1 MLENIKNGCDF
12 IKLSKPIQSIR
23 QLRIYGEAVHES
35 GSVMGRSFNLPSL
48 SLQSAVVKA
57 AHAHNLLAV
66 AHSICLEDTLAILK
80 AGVDGMMHT
89 FADKPPTE
97 ELLEAYKKNGAF
109 CVPTLG
115 ALASA
120 TGEGKTIQQSFADD
134 PRVVDLIE
142 EMSRENLC
150 RCMEFAAKTSKMEN
164 AYENIRQLRAAGID
178 ILWYVLRYRHTSS
191 RKP

>member
-1 MLENIKNGCDF
+1 M
-12 IKLSKPIQSIR
+12 
-23 QLRIYGEAVHES
+23 HES
-35 GSVMGRSFNLPSL
+35 GSVMGQSFNLPSL

-57 AHAHNLLAV
+57 AHAHNFLAV

-89 FADKPPTE
+89 FADKLPTE

-134 PRVVDLIE
+134 PRVADLIE
-142 EMSRENLC
+142 ETSRENMC

-164 AYENIRQLRAAGID
+164 AYENVRQLIAEGID
-178 ILWYVLRYRHTSS
+178 ILWYVLASCSS
-191 RKP
+191 YVFRKSLIVLS